1 MKQRPTDSTLLDL
14 IGGAITMIALFIVL
28 LFIAI

>member
-1 MKQRPTDSTLLDL
+1 MKHRPTDPTILDL
-14 IGGAITMIALFIVL
+14 IGGAIAMIMLFIVL

>member
-1 MKQRPTDSTLLDL
+1 MKRQPDPTLLDL
-14 IGGAITMIALFIVL
+14 IGGAIAMIALFIVL